1 MKYLNNS
8 SKRIKKIM
16 EPDSIAVVGASSEVN
31 NLGNQAVY
39 SILKSGYQGKIFP
52 VHPKSKQVHGLKVYP
67 SLDNINQPIDLSII
81 ALNPL
86 ATVELIEVCGKLD
99 IPSAICIS
107 GGFGEL
113 GERGKK
119 LEKKLYQLAKENN
132 VEIVGP
138 NTLGIINTEKKLN
151 ATFCPLDDLES
162 GNVSMLSQS
171 GGIGYSFLSES
182 VNEYL
187 GINKWIGV
195 GNRGTL
201 EFSDYITY
209 LGNDDN
215 TYVIAI
221 YLEGTDKPREFI
233 EAANRVRRKKPVVI
247 YMVGRSKIAREA
259 ALTHT
264 GSMASSHKIYSDI
277 FDQFGL
283 LKAQN
288 ITELVAKCKALSVAP
303 LPKGSRVAI
312 VTMSSGPSIAAAD
325 ELIERGVE
333 IQQFSEE
340 TISNLQR
347 VLKTKDIF
355 FKNPLDIPGVG
366 FNAVKFGEVIDI
378 VLGDPNIDILLP
390 IFSYFENWRF
400 PTPEI
405 ISSFKKYRKPI
416 IACYIGTKKQVAKEI
431 QPLHSNNIPVYT
443 TVDQAVLGIS
453 VLIEYKKIKIEVS

>member
-1 MKYLNNS
+1 MNNE
-8 SKRIKKIM
+8 RIKKIM
-16 EPDSIAVVGASSEVN
+16 EPDSIAVVGASSEVS

-39 SILKSGYQGKIFP
+39 SILKSGYQGKVFP
-52 VHPKSKQVHGLKVYP
+52 VHPRSKQVYGLKVYP
-67 SLDNINQPIDLSII
+67 SLYSINQPIDLCII
-81 ALNPL
+81 TLNPL

-119 LEKKLYQLAKENN
+119 LEKKLYQLAKKNN

-138 NTLGIINTEKKLN
+138 NTLGIINMDKKLN
-151 ATFCPLDDLES
+151 ATFCPLDYLKN

-182 VNEYL
+182 VNECI

-201 EFSDYITY
+201 EFSDYLNY
-209 LGNDDN
+209 LGNDDS
-215 TYVIAI
+215 TDVIAM

-233 EAANRVRRKKPVVI
+233 EAANRVRQKKPIVI

-264 GSMASSHKIYSDI
+264 GSMASSYKMYSDI

-288 ITELVAKCKALSVAP
+288 ITELVAKCKALSIAP
-303 LPKGSRVAI
+303 LPNGSRVAI
-312 VTMSSGPSIAAAD
+312 VTMSSGPSIAAVD
-325 ELIERGVE
+325 ELIERGAK
-333 IQQFSEE
+333 IQQFSEK
-340 TISNLQR
+340 TIFNLEK

-390 IFSYFENWRF
+390 IFSYFEKWRF

-405 ISSFKKYRKPI
+405 INSSKKYRKPI
-416 IACYIGTKKQVAKEI
+416 IACYIGTKKQVEKEI
-431 QPLHSNNIPVYT
+431 EPLHSNNIPVYT
-443 TVDQAVLGIS
+443 NVDCAVLGIS
-453 VLIEYKKIKIEVS
+453 ALIDYKKIKIEVS

>member
-1 MKYLNNS
+1 MDTK
-8 SKRIKKIM
+8 KIKKLI
-16 EPDSIAVVGASSEVN
+16 EPDSIAIVGASSDSM
-31 NLGNQAVY
+31 NLGNQVVY
-39 SILKSGYQGKIFP
+39 SILKSGYQGKVFP
-52 VHPKSKQVHGLKVYP
+52 VHHRSKQVHGLKAYP
-67 SLDNINQPIDLSII
+67 SLDSINQPIDLAYI

-86 ATVELIEVCGKLD
+86 ATVELIEVCGKLG

-119 LEKKLYQLAKENN
+119 LEKKLYQFAKEND
-132 VEIVGP
+132 VETVGP
-138 NTLGIINTEKKLN
+138 NTLGIINMEKKLN
-151 ATFCPLDDLES
+151 ATFSPLDDLIS

-182 VNEYL
+182 VNERL

-201 EFSDYITY
+201 EFSDYLTY
-209 LGNDDN
+209 LGNDVS
-215 TYVIAI
+215 THVIAI

-233 EAANRVRRKKPVVI
+233 EVANRVRRKKPVVV
-247 YMVGRSKIAREA
+247 YMVGRSNIAREA

-264 GSMASSHKIYSDI
+264 GSMASSYKVYSDI

-288 ITELVAKCKALSVAP
+288 ITELVSKCKALSMAP
-303 LPKGSRVAI
+303 LPNGSRVAI
-312 VTMSSGPSIAAAD
+312 VTMSSGPSIVAVD
-325 ELIERGVE
+325 ELIERGAK
-333 IQQFSEE
+333 IQQFSEK
-340 TISNLQR
+340 TISNLQK
-347 VLKTKDIF
+347 VLKTQDIF

-366 FNAVKFGEVIDI
+366 FNAVKFGEAIDI

-390 IFSYFENWRF
+390 IFSYFEKWRF

-405 ISSFKKYRKPI
+405 INGFKKYQKPI
-416 IACYIGTKKQVAKEI
+416 IACYIGTKKQVEKEI
-431 QPLHSNNIPVYT
+431 ELLHSNNIPVYT
-443 TVDQAVLGIS
+443 NVDCAVLGIS
-453 VLIEYKKIKIEVS
+453 ALIDYKKIKIEVS